1 MTSAK
6 PFKMTRERYLT
17 PDPNVPAP
25 WPTPRTWT
33 PPSSR
38 GLRGKR
44 KIGFKSTQGTA
55 RAAIQVNGYM
65 EGAESNL
72 ELYSGLWLLAQ
83 PDVVDIISQW
93 PQVSY
98 VDDGGIA
105 HRFTFDFTS
114 VHTDGSRTAN
124 SVKPQDLVAASQV
137 EEIHLLL
144 QRQMSAKTAN
154 RINLITEEKLAP
166 QDRFNAEAI
175 YAARRFPVPAHD
187 AVIEGLIADLHGTT
201 TVGALR
207 ELSGLR
213 GAAYRAIV
221 RTIAAGRLETVEHV
235 RIDSG
240 AVVRRPQTRKA

>member
-1 MTSAK
+1 
-6 PFKMTRERYLT
+6 MTRERYLT

-25 WPTPRTWT
+25 WPTPRAWT
-33 PPSSR
+33 QPSGR
-38 GLRGKR
+38 RLRGKR
-44 KIGFKSTQGTA
+44 AIGFKSKGTA
-55 RAAIQVNGYM
+55 RAAMQVNGHM

-83 PDVVDIISQW
+83 PDVVDVISQW
-93 PQVSY
+93 PEVTY
-98 VDDGGIA
+98 VDDRGIA

-114 VHTDGSRTAN
+114 VHADGSHTAN
-124 SVKPQDLVAASQV
+124 SVKPKDLVAASRV

-144 QRQMSAKTAN
+144 QRQMSPRTAN

-187 AVIEGLIADLHGTT
+187 AVIEGLIADLHGST
-201 TVGALR
+201 TVGRLR

-213 GAAYRAIV
+213 GAAWRAIV
-221 RTIAAGRLETVEHV
+221 RTIAAGRLETVAHV

-240 AVVRRPQTRKA
+240 AVVRRPRTRRA